1 MVLLDTSNLLLICI
15 ASHTRRETAK
25 DDAYMPLE
33 SLYSVVPILADIS
46 QDGNDVSG
54 VKADNIDRLIL
65 ERNLDLI
72 NQVRAIE
79 TTFLFYL

>member
-1 MVLLDTSNLLLICI
+1 
-15 ASHTRRETAK
+15 
-25 DDAYMPLE
+25 
-33 SLYSVVPILADIS
+33 VVPILADIS